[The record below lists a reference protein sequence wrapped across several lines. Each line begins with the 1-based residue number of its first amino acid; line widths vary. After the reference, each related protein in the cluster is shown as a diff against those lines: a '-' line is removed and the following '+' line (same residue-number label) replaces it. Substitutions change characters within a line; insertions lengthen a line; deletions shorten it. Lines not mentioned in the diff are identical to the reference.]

1 MISGPKQRI
10 HLNLSRRDAATLFVI
25 LSQAID
31 ESTGE
36 QDGML
41 LEDDLDCADR
51 IIVRLWNMLQD
62 PRQTRPNI
70 FSV

>member
-1 MISGPKQRI
+1 MSKGPKRRI
-10 HLNLSRRDAATLFVI
+10 YLNLSRHDAATLFGI
-25 LSQAID
+25 LTQAMD

-51 IIVRLWNMLQD
+51 IAARLWDMLQG